1 MQSSPAARCQHI
13 RTSGIQ
19 CGSPAMRSRNHCYYH
34 QHWRPA
40 IVNLNQ
46 PGKRAH
52 FTLPILEDAHSI
64 QFAITQ
70 VMHQLMEKTIDA
82 KTAGLMLYGLQIA
95 SSNLRQLNAE
105 TPQPSQVV
113 VDLDQV
119 LDTTVDV
126 APSPQQSDDSQKQNS
141 RRKNDEPSEEE
152 IQRQIECLVGL
163 GKQFDDPEGGDPA
176 TAIRRILPA
185 GADFSFEAL
194 GRPETIATAL
204 GLVGK
209 GGTTVLVGM
218 APPTARIPIDPLTMT
233 LEERVI
239 RGCWYGSCRPPA
251 DFPRLVELYRNGS
264 LDLES
269 MVSARC
275 RLDEVNSAFA
285 AMERGEVARTVID
298 YGL

>member
-163 GKQFDDPEGGDPA
+163 GKQFDDPEGGDPKEVERLMKLA
-176 TAIRRILPA
+176 EGEDENKSNGNLPPGTIQACISTPRNERNLRR
-185 GADFSFEAL
+185 
-194 GRPETIATAL
+194 
-204 GLVGK
+204 
-209 GGTTVLVGM
+209 
-218 APPTARIPIDPLTMT
+218 
-233 LEERVI
+233 
-239 RGCWYGSCRPPA
+239 
-251 DFPRLVELYRNGS
+251 
-264 LDLES
+264 
-269 MVSARC
+269 
-275 RLDEVNSAFA
+275 VN
-285 AMERGEVARTVID
+285 
-298 YGL
+298 